1 MVSPLSV
8 SFAIFVIGGYF
19 ATYWFPL
26 KHRSTLLSF
35 LSVAFYAWIDTR
47 SALLLLCLTFVVKQ
61 VADRQGCSLKRRN
74 VGLLVTTGVLTLWR
88 LTPETARFFNA
99 DLDAWWIP
107 LSSAF
112 LALQAMIII
121 MDVYR
126 KDTDALGY
134 RETLLVL
141 GFFPKVLAGPLVR
154 TGSFLYNL
162 RKKPADVNLKEVG
175 ALIAS
180 ASIKKYALSVPLESL
195 ASLVVPSSM
204 GLSKIDLI
212 VMFLV
217 GPVRFVIDISA
228 YTDLARAGGKMCGI
242 ELPENMRNPFGARTI
257 SDFLRRWHVTVSGFF
272 RDYVLAEITTPKTK
286 GWLYCLATVFT
297 CSLIGVWHTPGVSM
311 ILWGVLVGLPV
322 GIEQLRVR
330 RGGER
335 RRGVRFGAVRTISY
349 YGLLSPLYTND
360 TITHNLRMIGNLFS
374 LEGFSK
380 PETPYWG
387 FVVLGVGILWFSG
400 AMAWTRPWVDRIVS
414 KTSVW
419 VFLPAT
425 AVVVSFFAGF
435 SGPGIA
441 NFIYQGL

>member
-8 SFAIFVIGGYF
+8 SFAIFAIGGYF
-19 ATYWFPL
+19 ATYWFPP
-26 KHRSTLLSF
+26 KHRVTLLSL

-47 SALLLLCLTFVVKQ
+47 SAFLLLCLTFIVKQ
-61 VADRQGCSLKRRN
+61 VVTYQGASLKRRN
-74 VGLLVTTGVLTLWR
+74 VGLLATTGALTLWR
-88 LTPETARFFNA
+88 FIPETVRFFNTE
-99 DLDAWWIP
+99 LDSWWIP
-107 LSSAF
+107 LSSGF

-126 KDTDALGY
+126 KDADVLGY
-134 RETLLVL
+134 RETLLML

-162 RKKPADVNLKEVG
+162 KRMPSDVNFKEVG

-195 ASLVVPSSM
+195 ASLVVPSSL

-228 YTDLARAGGKMCGI
+228 YTDLARAAGKMCGI
-242 ELPENMRNPFGARTI
+242 DLPVNMRNPFGARTV

-286 GWLYCLATVFT
+286 GWLYCVATVFT
-297 CSLIGVWHTPGVSM
+297 CSLIGVWHAPGVSTV
-311 ILWGVLVGLPV
+311 LWGVFIGLPV
-322 GIEQLRVR
+322 GIDQLRAR

-335 RRGVRFGAVRTISY
+335 RRGGRFGAVRTIAY

-360 TITHNLRMIGNLFS
+360 TVMHNLRMIGNLFS
-374 LEGFSK
+374 LDGFSR

-387 FVVLGVGILWFSG
+387 FVVLGSGIVWFSG
-400 AMAWTRPWVDRIVS
+400 AMSWTRPFVDRVIS

-419 VFLPAT
+419 VFLPAV